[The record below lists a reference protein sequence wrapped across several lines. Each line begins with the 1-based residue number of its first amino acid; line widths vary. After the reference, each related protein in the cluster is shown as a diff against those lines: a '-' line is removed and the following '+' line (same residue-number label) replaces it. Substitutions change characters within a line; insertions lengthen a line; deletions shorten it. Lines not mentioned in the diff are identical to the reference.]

1 MPMNLELFRTRLSY
15 RNRLKP
21 AQPGSLL
28 ASRGFTLVELIIGL
42 VVLGIGVTAF
52 LNLIM
57 NTTQHSA
64 DPMIQQQAHA
74 IAQAY
79 MEEVLAQPFCDP
91 DFSTTC
97 PVSCAS
103 ATACA
108 TCNLAEGARNNYDAV
123 CDYNGLS
130 DATGARDFNGGLI
143 GGLGSYN
150 VAVAVDDSAV
160 TLSGLSSATGQLVEV
175 TVTVTHDT
183 QTGINDS
190 LRAYKI
196 NY

>member
-1 MPMNLELFRTRLSY
+1 MNPKFMPY
-15 RNRLKP
+15 
-21 AQPGSLL
+21 PGQMIPNPRSC
-28 ASRGFTLVELIIGL
+28 RGFTLIEWVVAL
-42 VVLGIGVTAF
+42 VVISVGVTAF
-52 LNLIM
+52 LTLFLNV
-57 NTTQHSA
+57 TQHSA
-64 DPMIQQQAHA
+64 DPMNQQQAHA

-97 PVSCAS
+97 PASCTS

-108 TCNLAEGARNNYDAV
+108 TCNIAEGARSNYDAV

-143 GGLGSYN
+143 GGLGDYN
-150 VAVAVDDSAV
+150 VGVAVDDSAV
-160 TLSGLSSATGQLVEV
+160 TLSGLSSASGQLVEV

-183 QTGINDS
+183 QTGINDV

>member
-1 MPMNLELFRTRLSY
+1 MPMNPRQRHL
-15 RNRLKP
+15 
-21 AQPGSLL
+21 
-28 ASRGFTLVELIIGL
+28 SRGFTLVELIIGL

-52 LNLIM
+52 LNLIV
-57 NTTQHSA
+57 NTTRHSA

-97 PVSCAS
+97 RTSCIS

-108 TCNLAEGARNNYDAV
+108 TCNIAEGTRSNYDAV

-130 DATGARDFNGGLI
+130 DSTGARNYTGALVA
-143 GGLGSYN
+143 GLGSYN
-150 VAVAVDDSAV
+150 VNVNVDDSAV
-160 TLSGLSSATGQLVEV
+160 TLSGLSSASGQLVEV

-183 QTGINDS
+183 QTGINDV
-190 LRAYKI
+190 LKAFKV